1 MTLHGTTSTI
11 ISRHYA
17 AADALE
23 VPGVESLDNKLKVKY
38 PAAAAPSDEQ
48 IRKSIEHLLEWNSS
62 IDSKHVRVR
71 VENGI
76 VTLEGSVDALWRKFH
91 AEDVLMQLTGVA
103 GINNKLTVVPTK
115 DVSDELIAESL
126 NNALSRN
133 PMINA
138 DAIEVRVANG
148 VVRLGGAVPNW
159 TARQIVYNSALN
171 TFGAIGVDDAGRAA
185 SEWGVYGVPEG
196 LVCSFPVRSNG
207 TDWQI
212 VEGLE
217 INEFSRARIDAS
229 AAELAAERDAVVEL
243 GLV

>member
-1 MTLHGTTSTI
+1 MPRSREDIKQDVVDHLNWDDRVDAAGIDVAVEGGKVTLHGTTSTI

-23 VPGVESLDNKLKVKY
+23 VPGVKSLDNKLKVKY

-115 DVSDELIAESL
+115 DVSDELVAESL

-171 TFGAIGVDDAGRAA
+171 TFGAIGVDDH
-185 SEWGVYGVPEG
+185 
-196 LVCSFPVRSNG
+196 LV
-207 TDWQI
+207 
-212 VEGLE
+212 
-217 INEFSRARIDAS
+217 
-229 AAELAAERDAVVEL
+229 VVDRE
-243 GLV
+243 